1 MKIGKIY
8 RENISKTLH
17 EGVEKQSSAF
27 VINFRNVS
35 SADVCTLRKMLQQK
49 QAKVF
54 MARNSLARV
63 GLKSTILAPITDNL
77 DGQTL
82 FVWTNAD
89 PVDIAKLLIKFAEKD
104 VNFAIRG
111 AVVSGQLLKKDDIKR
126 LSDLPAKEVL
136 IAQLLGTLQ
145 SPITRLARTLN
156 GKTVELLSI
165 LKQISE
171 KMEGN

>member
-8 RENISKTLH
+8 REKITKKLQD
-17 EGVEKQSSAF
+17 GVEKQSSAF

-35 SADVCTLRKMLQQK
+35 SGEICTLRKTLQQK
-49 QAKVF
+49 NAKVYLS
-54 MARNSLARV
+54 RNSLARV
-63 GLKSTILAPITDNL
+63 GLKGSLLASITDNL

-82 FVWTNAD
+82 FVWTNSD
-89 PVDIAKLLIKFAEKD
+89 PVEVSKILVKFAGKNE
-104 VNFAIRG
+104 NIAIRG
-111 AVVSGQLLKKDDIKR
+111 GVVSSQLLMKSDIKR

-136 IAQLLGTLQ
+136 LAQLLGTLQ
-145 SPITRLARTLN
+145 SPMTRFARVLN

-171 KMEGN
+171 KRGGN